1 MAECIELFQV
11 NERLG
16 NVVLSVVGKSTH
28 TRDSLVLTNIDDCTS
43 EWLARGYGSCNDAAW
58 THLGDRVVATFENGS
73 VGIFP
78 VCGGGSS
85 SSGSSSSSSS
95 SSSGAR
101 ADVWRGTVPVTDVS
115 CARSMPLFATGLSV
129 GRLMFWDERAG
140 VRAPVAEC
148 AQMRSEFNHLSF
160 STDDLYLQ
168 ASMEDSHVYVFD
180 VRALARPLHVF
191 AHEPC
196 PHASRERGDSL
207 GVTMSR
213 WTRQGFLFSCGA
225 DGAFKVWDLRAAGTD
240 ALLRTVRAHCFSV
253 SCVDVSPDG
262 TVVASG
268 CDGNRLALHSIAYED
283 PVFAPITDQFD
294 PLAAEFGP
302 LKLP

>member
-73 VGIFP
+73 VGLFP
-78 VCGGGSS
+78 VCG
-85 SSGSSSSSSS
+85 GSSSSSSS
-95 SSSGAR
+95 SGSSSMR
-101 ADVWRGTVPVTDVS
+101 ADVSRGTVPVTDVS
-115 CARSMPLFATGLSV
+115 CARSMPLFATGLAG
-129 GRLMFWDERAG
+129 GRLVFWDERTG
-140 VRAPVAEC
+140 VRAPVGEC
-148 AQMRSEFNHLSF
+148 AAMRSEFNHLSF
-160 STDDLYLQ
+160 STDDLHLQ

-180 VRALARPLHVF
+180 VRTLARPLHVF
-191 AHEPC
+191 AHERC
-196 PHASRERGDSL
+196 PLASRERGDSL

-225 DGAFKVWDLRAAGTD
+225 DGAFKVWDIRRAGAC

-262 TVVASG
+262 TVAASG